1 MKRFRSWSL
10 IFGVSAALLLPMGCS
25 GPSGGEATADAPLS
39 PPPAVI
45 VPDGSA
51 PQTPLDRH
59 VPGVANFGFV
69 SADLWRGARP
79 TPLGFS
85 ALAAMGVRTV
95 IDLEERNAS
104 AEMPAGVQYVSLP
117 VPGWRADRV
126 NTAKVLRAIEQMPK
140 PIFIHC
146 REGRDR
152 TGLAVAAYR
161 VAHGMSAE
169 DAMREM
175 RNFHVRWMWQGSM
188 GRRLGE
194 LQQSLAAA
202 KDLPVRLSQ

>member
-1 MKRFRSWSL
+1 M
-10 IFGVSAALLLPMGCS
+10 IIP
-25 GPSGGEATADAPLS
+25 ADA
-39 PPPAVI
+39 I
-45 VPDGSA
+45 
-51 PQTPLDRH
+51 PQAPLDGH
-59 VPGVANFGFV
+59 VPGVGNFGFI

-95 IDLEERNAS
+95 VDLEERNAS
-104 AEMPAGVQYVSLP
+104 SEIPSGVQYVSLP

-126 NTAKVLRAIEQMPK
+126 DMTKVLRAIEQMPK

-161 VAHGMSAE
+161 VAHGMSAD

-175 RNFHVRWMWQGSM
+175 RNFHVHWMWEGSM

-194 LQQSLAAA
+194 LQQLMAA
-202 KDLPVRLSQ
+202 KDAPMRLSQ